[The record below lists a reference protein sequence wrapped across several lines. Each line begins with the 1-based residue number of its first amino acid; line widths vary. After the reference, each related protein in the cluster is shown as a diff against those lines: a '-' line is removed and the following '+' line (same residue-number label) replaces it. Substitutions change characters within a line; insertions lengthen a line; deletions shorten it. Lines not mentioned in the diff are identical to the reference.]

1 VSTTQTVLTVG
12 YCCAMVRGI
21 PWARPSN
28 VLTEPAGT
36 AAAPGHAD
44 KKRRSTLHSGAAAA
58 VEAAGGA
65 HGIVQPG
72 KGKIRISKAQ
82 QLVIGR
88 SSCPIARRS
97 IPWITHTCLNG

>member
-1 VSTTQTVLTVG
+1 MSTTQTVLTVG

-36 AAAPGHAD
+36 AAAAPGHAD

-65 HGIVQPG
+65 HGIVQP
-72 KGKIRISKAQ
+72 SKDP
-82 QLVIGR
+82 GD
-88 SSCPIARRS
+88 SSDGAD
-97 IPWITHTCLNG
+97 L

>member
-1 VSTTQTVLTVG
+1 
-12 YCCAMVRGI
+12 MVRGI

-36 AAAPGHAD
+36 AASAPGHAD

-65 HGIVQPG
+65 QGIVQPG
-72 KGKIRISKAQ
+72 KGKI
-82 QLVIGR
+82 LVIVQ
-88 SSCPIARRS
+88 IILVS
-97 IPWITHTCLNG
+97 ISVHQDIIFSLTIIKFYVFFGC